1 MPGQKT
7 LHELFSTQ
15 RNDLSEAE
23 GVLAKAENA
32 EFESTFG
39 SGYRSIV
46 PSTRQSIAL
55 PLAVSEASGMS
66 EEVLQNGT
74 GAFSICA

>member
-23 GVLAKAENA
+23 NA
-32 EFESTFG
+32 EFESTSG
-39 SGYRSIV
+39 SGCRSVV
-46 PSTRQSIAL
+46 PSTKRSIAL

-74 GAFSICA
+74 SAFSICA